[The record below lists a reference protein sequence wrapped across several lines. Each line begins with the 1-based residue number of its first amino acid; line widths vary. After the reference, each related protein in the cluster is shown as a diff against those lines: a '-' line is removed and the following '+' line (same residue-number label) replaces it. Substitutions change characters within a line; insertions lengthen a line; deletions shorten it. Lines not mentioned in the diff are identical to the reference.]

1 MPLDAASAAPPAGGA
16 RRGTPRMA
24 RAAAARGGSGRS
36 LRTTFLLVALVP
48 VLLFLALIGYF
59 GFSQMG
65 REKGLAQEAALTQ
78 ARALATQVETELTA
92 RLDALTGTAE
102 AVAAGTPAD
111 AAIRR
116 FRQSYPDVSQLL
128 FLDQLGAVVAASGP
142 AGDARR
148 LGDQPWFK
156 KAATSTQAFVGE
168 PRQVGQDVAVGVY
181 VPARTADGQLRGV
194 LAADLTLKRLQTVLG
209 RTGLPSGAVAEV
221 LTERGLVV
229 ARHPAL
235 FLMQD
240 ASGRSGY
247 AEFLKPQEG
256 AGELVFV
263 DEERRLAGSAPVR
276 SVGWVVVV
284 GVPTA
289 QVLAETRKALGVI
302 GGGAAVVAIAS
313 LALAMSL
320 SGRATAGMDRLRAAM
335 HRLEGGDIPA
345 SVPVTVGGEV
355 GALTEGFNRVVN
367 WLRNKLR
374 EYEALSHV
382 DDAVG
387 QAVAATG
394 TATDRSAS
402 EALPALLRRVV
413 SGMGADAGAI
423 VIQEEDNLV
432 TRAGVGF
439 AGVQAE
445 GVTLRR
451 GQGLAGAV
459 VGTRE
464 AVVIEDVEGDYRVE
478 EPYIKAAGIQSIV
491 GLPILAGDRV
501 IGAIEVGY
509 RSRHPFGEG
518 ELRQLEAMAR
528 RAAQAIEHARALEE
542 VRRDT
547 VGLEAK
553 LAEQMAALQ
562 KAHAEQQES
571 KKREQEAKRRE
582 QEAQRQAQEL
592 QATIKMQVAQTKEV
606 VKADPAAEEAKRV
619 RAAMQKTVSEELRV
633 PLTALLDLPRF
644 LVDGVNKPLG
654 EQERQQLEILHG
666 RGEEILELIDNLV
679 ILSGIHA
686 GQVKHQKAP
695 SSVPELVQRVVRGL
709 QQRAAGKGNRI
720 QTDIKPDVGQVNS
733 DARRVEQVL
742 HNLITTSIKYTEVG
756 EIRVTSYLREG
767 NVVLTVA
774 DDGAGFSPEEQQRIF
789 EPFLQVG
796 PRSGRAFPGTGLS
809 LTVCQRLVQ
818 LLGGKIKVESEV
830 DRGTWFTVSLPVQ

>member
-1 MPLDAASAAPPAGGA
+1 
-16 RRGTPRMA
+16 MA
-24 RAAAARGGSGRS
+24 KSAAARGGSGRS

-48 VLLFLALIGYF
+48 VILFLALIGYF
-59 GFSQMG
+59 GFTQMG
-65 REKGLAQEAALTQ
+65 REKGLAQESALTQ
-78 ARALATQVETELTA
+78 ARALATQIETELTA

-102 AVAAGTPAD
+102 AVAGGTAAD

-116 FRQSYPDVSQLL
+116 FRQSYADVGQVLA
-128 FLDQLGAVVAASGP
+128 LDQLGAVVAASG
-142 AGDARR
+142 AVGDARR

-156 KAATSTQAFVGE
+156 KAATSTQPFFGE
-168 PRQVGQDVAVGVY
+168 PRQAGQDVAVGVY
-181 VPARTADGQLRGV
+181 APARTADGQLRGV

-256 AGELVFV
+256 TGELVFV

-289 QVLAETRKALGVI
+289 QVLAETRRALAQVA
-302 GGGAAVVAIAS
+302 GGAALVTL
-313 LALAMSL
+313 LALALAVTL
-320 SGRATAGMDRLRAAM
+320 SRGTAAGMERLGAAM
-335 HRLEGGDIPA
+335 RRLEGGDIPA

-355 GALTEGFNRVVN
+355 GALTEGFNHVVN

-382 DDAVG
+382 EEAVG
-387 QAVAATG
+387 QAVASTG

-402 EALPALLRRVV
+402 EALPGLLRRVV

-464 AVVIEDVEGDYRVE
+464 PVVIEDVEGDYRVE

-491 GLPILAGDRV
+491 ALPILAGDRV

-509 RSRHPFGEG
+509 RSRHTFGEG

-542 VRRDT
+542 VRRGT

-562 KAHAEQQES
+562 KAHAGQE
-571 KKREQEAKRRE
+571 EAKRQAE
-582 QEAQRQAQEL
+582 QARRQTAEL

-606 VKADPAAEEAKRV
+606 VKADPAAEETKRV

-644 LVDGVNKPLG
+644 LVDGINKPLG

-679 ILSGIHA
+679 ILSGLHA
-686 GQVKHQKAP
+686 GQVKMQKAP
-695 SSVPELVQRVVRGL
+695 SSVSELVQRVVRSL

-720 QTDIKPDVGQVNS
+720 QADIKPDVGQVNS

-742 HNLITTSIKYTEVG
+742 QNLITTSIKYTEVG

-818 LLGGKIKVESEV
+818 VLGGKIKVESEV

>member
-1 MPLDAASAAPPAGGA
+1 MP
-16 RRGTPRMA
+16 R
-24 RAAAARGGSGRS
+24 AAARGASGRS
-36 LRTTFLLVALVP
+36 LRTTFLLVALLP
-48 VLLFLALIGYF
+48 VVLFLVLVGYF

-65 REKGLAQEAALTQ
+65 REKGLAQESALTQ
-78 ARALATQVETELTA
+78 ARALATQIDTELTA
-92 RLDALTGTAE
+92 RVDALVATAE
-102 AVAAGTPAD
+102 GVAGGTPAD
-111 AAIRR
+111 AAVRR
-116 FRQSYPDVSQLL
+116 FRQSFPDVGQVLA
-128 FLDQLGAVVAASGP
+128 LDQLGAVVAASGP
-142 AGDARR
+142 VSDARR

-156 KAATSTQAFVGE
+156 KAATSTQPFVGE
-168 PRQVGQDVAVGVY
+168 PRQAGQDVVIGVY
-181 VPARTADGQLRGV
+181 APARSADGQLRGV
-194 LAADLTLKRLQTVLG
+194 LAADLTLKRLQAVLG

-247 AEFLKPQEG
+247 PEFLKPQEG
-256 AGELVFV
+256 TGELVFV

-276 SVGWVVVV
+276 AVGWVVVV

-289 QVLAETRKALGVI
+289 QVLAETRTALALVVA
-302 GGGAAVVAIAS
+302 GAALVTL
-313 LALAMSL
+313 LALALAVTL
-320 SGRATAGMDRLRAAM
+320 SRSTAAGMDRLGAAM
-335 HRLEGGDIPA
+335 RRLEAGDMPA
-345 SVPVTVGGEV
+345 SLPVTVGGEV
-355 GALTEGFNRVVN
+355 GALTESFNRVVN

-382 DDAVG
+382 EEAVG
-387 QAVAATG
+387 QAVAATASG
-394 TATDRSAS
+394 PDRSAT
-402 EALPALLRRVV
+402 EALPGLLRRVV

-423 VIQEEDNLV
+423 VIQEDDVLV

-464 AVVIEDVEGDYRVE
+464 PVVIEDVEGDYRVE

-491 GLPILAGDRV
+491 ALPILAGDRV
-501 IGAIEVGY
+501 IGAMEVGY
-509 RSRHPFGEG
+509 RARHTFAEG

-542 VRRDT
+542 VRRGT

-562 KAHAEQQES
+562 KAHAEQQE
-571 KKREQEAKRRE
+571 AKRQADQAR
-582 QEAQRQAQEL
+582 RQTAEL
-592 QATIKMQVAQTKEV
+592 QATIKMQVAQPKEVVKEV

-619 RAAMQKTVSEELRV
+619 RVAMQKTVSEELRV
-633 PLTALLDLPRF
+633 ALTALLDLPRF

-679 ILSGIHA
+679 ILSALHA
-686 GQVKHQKAP
+686 GQVKLQK
-695 SSVPELVQRVVRGL
+695 VPFNVADLIQRVVRAL

-720 QTDIKPDVGQVNS
+720 QTDIKPEVGQVSS

-742 HNLITTSIKYTEVG
+742 QNFITTSIKYTEVG
-756 EIRVTSYLREG
+756 EIRLTAYLREG

-796 PRSGRAFPGTGLS
+796 PRGGRAFPGTGLS

>member
-1 MPLDAASAAPPAGGA
+1 
-16 RRGTPRMA
+16 MA
-24 RAAAARGGSGRS
+24 KSAAARGGSGRS

-48 VLLFLALIGYF
+48 VILFLALIGYF
-59 GFSQMG
+59 GFTQMG
-65 REKGLAQEAALTQ
+65 REKGLAQESALTQ
-78 ARALATQVETELTA
+78 ARALATQIETELTA

-102 AVAAGTPAD
+102 AVAGGTPAD

-116 FRQSYPDVSQLL
+116 FRQSYADVGQVLA
-128 FLDQLGAVVAASGP
+128 LDQLGAVVAASGP
-142 AGDARR
+142 VGDARR

-156 KAATSTQAFVGE
+156 KAATSTQPFFGE
-168 PRQVGQDVAVGVY
+168 PRQAGQDVAVGVY
-181 VPARTADGQLRGV
+181 APARTADGQLRGV

-256 AGELVFV
+256 TGELVFV

-289 QVLAETRKALGVI
+289 QVLAETRRALAQVV
-302 GGGAAVVAIAS
+302 GGAALVTL
-313 LALAMSL
+313 LALALAVTL
-320 SGRATAGMDRLRAAM
+320 SRGAAAGMERLGAAM
-335 HRLEGGDIPA
+335 RRLEGGDIPA

-382 DDAVG
+382 EEAVG
-387 QAVAATG
+387 QAVASTG

-402 EALPALLRRVV
+402 EALPGLLRRVV

-464 AVVIEDVEGDYRVE
+464 PVVIEDVEGDYRVE

-491 GLPILAGDRV
+491 ALPILAGDRV

-509 RSRHPFGEG
+509 RSRHTFGEG

-542 VRRDT
+542 VRRGT

-562 KAHAEQQES
+562 KAHAGQE
-571 KKREQEAKRRE
+571 EAKRQAE
-582 QEAQRQAQEL
+582 QARRQTAEL

-606 VKADPAAEEAKRV
+606 VKEVVKADPAAEETKRV

-644 LVDGVNKPLG
+644 LVDGINKPLG

-679 ILSGIHA
+679 ILSGVHA
-686 GQVKHQKAP
+686 GQVKMQKAP
-695 SSVPELVQRVVRGL
+695 SSVSELVQRVVRSL

-742 HNLITTSIKYTEVG
+742 QNLITTSIKYTEVG

-818 LLGGKIKVESEV
+818 VLGGKIKVESEV